1 MSKYIAVQLL
11 AYVAP
16 INLAFITL
24 VTYTLV
30 AIRLVKKNE
39 IIFLLKFDSSFKN
52 FHNRFRVCIT
62 F

>member
-39 IIFLLKFDSSFKN
+39 IIFLLKFDSSFKI
-52 FHNRFRVCIT
+52 FH
-62 F
+62 